1 MSKTSQEYHQ
11 IIEHC
16 RSLFEKKM
24 KDYGTAWRVLR
35 TQSLTDQIYIKAQ
48 RIRSI
53 EQKGFS
59 KVDEGVIPE
68 FIGIINYSIM
78 ALIQLDIG
86 IANTENAE
94 MNHDKVL
101 ELYDKHFLACKKL
114 MDDKNHDYDEAWRNM
129 RVSSLTDI
137 ILMKILRVKQ
147 IEDNEGN
154 TLVSEGLDAN
164 YSDMVNYGV
173 FALIKLILS

>member
-1 MSKTSQEYHQ
+1 MSKTTQEYHQ

-86 IANTENAE
+86 IENTENAE

-101 ELYDKHFLACKKL
+101 
-114 MDDKNHDYDEAWRNM
+114 
-129 RVSSLTDI
+129 
-137 ILMKILRVKQ
+137 
-147 IEDNEGN
+147 
-154 TLVSEGLDAN
+154 
-164 YSDMVNYGV
+164 
-173 FALIKLILS
+173 